1 MIKNRRQGFTLAE
14 ALVTL
19 VIMSLVLAAT
29 IPIVRTASN
38 QPAEAPWKYVVRGNL
53 INNNAVYTAPENNS
67 LTVMGDNRI
76 PFDDGINEGD
86 LPTIFSS
93 QINPKI
99 AVVTQAS
106 KEANPVISRHLVD
119 FYEKSGTNKHKSI
132 GKISFDRNFNLAIG
146 TNSLD
151 TTVRGASADVAAPN
165 DTNGWYK
172 LGDDAKGAANTA
184 VGQYSMAGEHRY
196 INKDSSNSYR
206 TLTGTENSSLGAFSL
221 QNLTTGSY
229 NVALGSYAM
238 QMSKTSDANIAIGS
252 SSMGN
257 TEGTCNIA
265 IGVNA
270 LLGSKIVSDGNTLG
284 KVQGNVAIGY
294 NALVAAHN
302 ETSGTANTN
311 GSYNISIGANTMTK
325 ITSGKDNV
333 AIGNNAMTNYGA
345 ESSSNVVIGSG
356 NGGGAASNKCTHNTI
371 LGYSA
376 MPAITSGTSNVA
388 IGFASLYA
396 NTTGYNNI
404 AIGNNS
410 LQSNTTGLGNIAIG
424 SSVGIS
430 GNGNNKLYI
439 GGFMDGNAVRHTGTN
454 ALIYGDMENRKLT
467 VNGDFTIN
475 GSGYIK
481 DSTTGTL
488 HKIVTE
494 SDLRKLTYMYPAGV
508 TLNNSAYVGVPST
521 DLIVSDARLKNISG
535 DNTAG
540 LKEITQLKVKNFTYK
555 NDKKKTPHVGV
566 IAQDLQ
572 KVFPNSV
579 FQDGLSKYF
588 KISRE
593 EIFWACVNAIKEL
606 NEKIQDIVA
615 KIVGLDEKIKI
626 LESKNKMYEEK
637 ITNLEH
643 KNKLYEE
650 RLQAIEFQIA
660 KQLESNTKDLTKLED
675 AKAE

>member
-1 MIKNRRQGFTLAE
+1 MKNKRRQGFTLAE
-14 ALVTL
+14 ALITL
-19 VIMSLVLAAT
+19 VIMGLVLAAT
-29 IPIVRTASN
+29 MPIVRTASN
-38 QPAEAPWKYVVRGNL
+38 QPAEAPWKYIVRGNL
-53 INNNAVYTAPENNS
+53 INNNAVYTAAENNS
-67 LTVMGDNRI
+67 LAVAGDNKI
-76 PFDDGINEGD
+76 PYDDGIREGD
-86 LPTIFSS
+86 LPTIFAS

-99 AVVTQAS
+99 AIVTQGAKDS
-106 KEANPVISRHLVD
+106 NPVISRHLLD

-146 TNSLD
+146 TNALD
-151 TTVRGASADVAAPN
+151 TTARQATANVANPD

-172 LGDDAKGAANTA
+172 LGASAKGAANTA
-184 VGQYSMAGEHRY
+184 VGQYAMGGSSKLIE
-196 INKDSSNSYR
+196 KDTSGSYR
-206 TLTGTENSSLGAFSL
+206 LLEGNENSSLGAFSM
-221 QNLTTGSY
+221 QHLTTGSY
-229 NVALGSYAM
+229 NVALGSYSM
-238 QMSKTSDANIAIGS
+238 QFSKTSDANVAIGS
-252 SSMGN
+252 SSMAN
-257 TEGTCNIA
+257 IEGTGNVA

-270 LLGSKIVSDGNTLG
+270 LLGNRNVSDGATLG

-302 ETSGTANTN
+302 ETSGAANTN

-424 SSVGIS
+424 SSVGTS

-467 VNGDFTIN
+467 VNGDFTIS
-475 GSGYIK
+475 GTGYIK
-481 DSTTGTL
+481 TSSGTTS
-488 HKIVTE
+488 KIVTE
-494 SDLRKLTYMYPAGV
+494 ADLQRLTYRYPTGV
-508 TLNNSAYVGVPST
+508 ALGGTAYVGVPDT
-521 DLIVSDARLKNISG
+521 GYIISDARLKNISG
-535 DNTAG
+535 DSTAG
-540 LKEITQLKVKNFTYK
+540 LKEISQLKVKNFTYK

-572 KVFPNSV
+572 KVFPHSV

-606 NEKIQDIVA
+606 NEKFQDLAA
-615 KIVGLDEKIKI
+615 KITGLDEKIRI
-626 LESKNKMYEEK
+626 LESRNKMNEEK

-643 KNKLYEE
+643 QNKLYEE

-660 KQLESNTKDLTKLED
+660 KQLENSTKVQNKLED

>member
-1 MIKNRRQGFTLAE
+1 MKNKRRQGFTLAE
-14 ALVTL
+14 ALITL
-19 VIMSLVLAAT
+19 VIMGLVLAAT
-29 IPIVRTASN
+29 MPIVRTASN
-38 QPAEAPWKYVVRGNL
+38 QPAEAPWKYIVRGNL
-53 INNNAVYTAPENNS
+53 INNNAVYTAAENNS
-67 LTVMGDNRI
+67 LAVAGDNKI
-76 PFDDGINEGD
+76 PYDDGIREGD
-86 LPTIFSS
+86 LPTIFAS

-99 AVVTQAS
+99 AIVTQGAKDS
-106 KEANPVISRHLVD
+106 NPVISRHLLD

-146 TNSLD
+146 TNALD
-151 TTVRGASADVAAPN
+151 TTARQATANVANPD

-172 LGDDAKGAANTA
+172 LGASAKGAANTA
-184 VGQYSMAGEHRY
+184 VGQYAMGGSSKLIE
-196 INKDSSNSYR
+196 KDTSGSYR
-206 TLTGTENSSLGAFSL
+206 LLEGNENSSLGAFSM
-221 QNLTTGSY
+221 QHLTTGSY
-229 NVALGSYAM
+229 NVALGSYSM
-238 QMSKTSDANIAIGS
+238 QFSKTSDANVAIGS
-252 SSMGN
+252 SSMAN
-257 TEGTCNIA
+257 IEGTGNVA

-270 LLGSKIVSDGNTLG
+270 LLGNRNVSDGATLG

-302 ETSGTANTN
+302 ETSGAANTN

-424 SSVGIS
+424 SSVGTS

-439 GGFMDGNAVRHTGTN
+439 GGFMDGNAVRYTGTN

-467 VNGDFTIN
+467 VNGDFTIS
-475 GSGYIK
+475 GTGYIK
-481 DSTTGTL
+481 TSSGTTS
-488 HKIVTE
+488 KIVTE
-494 SDLRKLTYMYPAGV
+494 ADLQRLTYRYPTGV
-508 TLNNSAYVGVPST
+508 ALGGTAYVGVPDT
-521 DLIVSDARLKNISG
+521 GYIISDARLKNISG
-535 DNTAG
+535 DSTAG
-540 LKEITQLKVKNFTYK
+540 LKEISQLKVKNFTYK

-572 KVFPNSV
+572 KVFPHSV

-606 NEKIQDIVA
+606 NEKFQDLAA
-615 KIVGLDEKIKI
+615 KITGLDEKIRI
-626 LESKNKMYEEK
+626 LESRNKMNEEK

-643 KNKLYEE
+643 QNKLYEE

-660 KQLESNTKDLTKLED
+660 KQLENSTKVQNKLED

>member
-1 MIKNRRQGFTLAE
+1 MKNKRRQGFTLAE
-14 ALVTL
+14 ALITL
-19 VIMSLVLAAT
+19 VIMGLVLAAT
-29 IPIVRTASN
+29 MPIVRTASN
-38 QPAEAPWKYVVRGNL
+38 QPAEAPWKYIVRGNL
-53 INNNAVYTAPENNS
+53 INNNAVYTAAENNS
-67 LTVMGDNRI
+67 LAVAGDNKI
-76 PFDDGINEGD
+76 PYDDGIREGD
-86 LPTIFSS
+86 LPTIFAS

-99 AVVTQAS
+99 AIVTQGAKDS
-106 KEANPVISRHLVD
+106 NPVISRHLLD

-146 TNSLD
+146 TNALD
-151 TTVRGASADVAAPN
+151 TTARQATANVANPD

-172 LGDDAKGAANTA
+172 LGASAKGAANTA
-184 VGQYSMAGEHRY
+184 VGQYAMGGSSKLIE
-196 INKDSSNSYR
+196 KDTSGSYR
-206 TLTGTENSSLGAFSL
+206 LLEGNENSSLGAFSM
-221 QNLTTGSY
+221 QHLTTGSY
-229 NVALGSYAM
+229 NVALGSYSM
-238 QMSKTSDANIAIGS
+238 QFSKTSDANVAIGS
-252 SSMGN
+252 SSMAN
-257 TEGTCNIA
+257 IEGTGNVA

-270 LLGSKIVSDGNTLG
+270 LLGNRNVSDGATLG

-302 ETSGTANTN
+302 ETSGAANTN

-424 SSVGIS
+424 SSVGTS

-439 GGFMDGNAVRHTGTN
+439 GGFMDGNAVRYTGTN

-467 VNGDFTIN
+467 VNGDFTIS
-475 GSGYIK
+475 GTGYIK
-481 DSTTGTL
+481 TSSGTTS
-488 HKIVTE
+488 KIVTE
-494 SDLRKLTYMYPAGV
+494 ADLQRLTYRYPTGV
-508 TLNNSAYVGVPST
+508 ALGGTAYVGVPDT
-521 DLIVSDARLKNISG
+521 GYIISDARLKNISG
-535 DNTAG
+535 DSTAG
-540 LKEITQLKVKNFTYK
+540 LKEISQLKVKNFTYK

-572 KVFPNSV
+572 KVFPHSV

-606 NEKIQDIVA
+606 NEKFQDLAA
-615 KIVGLDEKIKI
+615 KITGLDEKIRI
-626 LESKNKMYEEK
+626 LEARNKMNEEK

-643 KNKLYEE
+643 QNKLYEE

-660 KQLESNTKDLTKLED
+660 KQLENSTKVQNKLED

>member
-1 MIKNRRQGFTLAE
+1 MKNKRRQGFTLAE
-14 ALVTL
+14 ALITL
-19 VIMSLVLAAT
+19 VIMGLVLAAT
-29 IPIVRTASN
+29 MPIVRTASN
-38 QPAEAPWKYVVRGNL
+38 QPAEAPWKYIVRGNL
-53 INNNAVYTAPENNS
+53 INNNAVYTAAENNS
-67 LTVMGDNRI
+67 LAVAGDNKI
-76 PFDDGINEGD
+76 PYDDGIREGD
-86 LPTIFSS
+86 LPTIFAS

-99 AVVTQAS
+99 AIVTQGAKDS
-106 KEANPVISRHLVD
+106 NPVISRHLLD

-146 TNSLD
+146 TNALD
-151 TTVRGASADVAAPN
+151 TTARQATANVANPD
-165 DTNGWYK
+165 DTDGWYK
-172 LGDDAKGAANTA
+172 LGASAKGAANTA
-184 VGQYSMAGEHRY
+184 VGQYAMGGSSKLIE
-196 INKDSSNSYR
+196 KDTSGSYR
-206 TLTGTENSSLGAFSL
+206 LLEGNENSSLGAFSM
-221 QNLTTGSY
+221 QHLTTGSY
-229 NVALGSYAM
+229 NVALGSYSM
-238 QMSKTSDANIAIGS
+238 QFSKTSDANVAIGS
-252 SSMGN
+252 SSMAN
-257 TEGTCNIA
+257 IEGTGNVA

-270 LLGSKIVSDGNTLG
+270 LLGNRNVSDGATLG

-388 IGFASLYA
+388 IGFASLYT

-424 SSVGIS
+424 SSAGT
-430 GNGNNKLYI
+430 GANGDNKLYI
-439 GGFMDGNAVRHTGTN
+439 GGFMDGNAVRYTGTN
-454 ALIYGDMENRKLT
+454 ALIYGDMANKKLT

-475 GSGYIK
+475 GTGYIK
-481 DSTTGTL
+481 TSSGTTS
-488 HKIVTE
+488 KIVTE
-494 SDLRKLTYMYPAGV
+494 ADLQRLTYRYPTGV
-508 TLNNSAYVGVPST
+508 ALGGTAYVGVPDT
-521 DLIVSDARLKNISG
+521 GYIISDARLKNISG
-535 DNTAG
+535 DSTAG
-540 LKEITQLKVKNFTYK
+540 LKEISQLKVKNFTYK

-572 KVFPNSV
+572 KVFPHSV

-606 NEKIQDIVA
+606 NEKFQDLAA
-615 KIVGLDEKIKI
+615 KITGLDEKIRI
-626 LESKNKMYEEK
+626 LESRNKMNEEK

-643 KNKLYEE
+643 QNKLYEE

-660 KQLESNTKDLTKLED
+660 KQLENSTKVQNKLED

>member
-1 MIKNRRQGFTLAE
+1 MKNKRRQGFTLAE
-14 ALVTL
+14 ALITL
-19 VIMSLVLAAT
+19 VIMGLVLAAT
-29 IPIVRTASN
+29 MPIVRTASN
-38 QPAEAPWKYVVRGNL
+38 QPAEAPWKYIVRGNL
-53 INNNAVYTAPENNS
+53 INNNAVYTAAENNS
-67 LTVMGDNRI
+67 LAVAGDNKI
-76 PFDDGINEGD
+76 PYDDGIREGD
-86 LPTIFSS
+86 LPTIFAS

-99 AVVTQAS
+99 AIVTQGAKDS
-106 KEANPVISRHLVD
+106 NPVISRHLLD

-146 TNSLD
+146 TNALD
-151 TTVRGASADVAAPN
+151 TTARQATANVANPD

-172 LGDDAKGAANTA
+172 LGASAKGAANTA
-184 VGQYSMAGEHRY
+184 VGQYAMGGSSKLIE
-196 INKDSSNSYR
+196 KDTSGSYR
-206 TLTGTENSSLGAFSL
+206 LLEGNENSSLGAFSM
-221 QNLTTGSY
+221 QHLTTGSY
-229 NVALGSYAM
+229 NVALGSYSM
-238 QMSKTSDANIAIGS
+238 QFSKTSDANVAIGS
-252 SSMGN
+252 SSMAN
-257 TEGTCNIA
+257 IEGTGNVA

-270 LLGSKIVSDGNTLG
+270 LLGNRNVSDGATLG

-424 SSVGIS
+424 SSVGAS

-467 VNGDFTIN
+467 VNGDFTIS
-475 GSGYIK
+475 GTGYIK
-481 DSTTGTL
+481 TSSGTTS
-488 HKIVTE
+488 KIVTE
-494 SDLRKLTYMYPAGV
+494 ADLQRLTYRYPTGV
-508 TLNNSAYVGVPST
+508 ALSGTAYVGVPDT
-521 DLIVSDARLKNISG
+521 GYIISDARLKNISG
-535 DNTAG
+535 DSTAG
-540 LKEITQLKVKNFTYK
+540 LKEISQLKVKNFTYK

-572 KVFPNSV
+572 KVFPHSV

-606 NEKIQDIVA
+606 NEKFQDLAA
-615 KIVGLDEKIKI
+615 KITGLDEKIRI
-626 LESKNKMYEEK
+626 LESRNKMNEEK

-643 KNKLYEE
+643 QNKLYEE

-660 KQLESNTKDLTKLED
+660 KQLENSTKVQNKLED

>member
-1 MIKNRRQGFTLAE
+1 MKNKRRQGFTLAE
-14 ALVTL
+14 ALITL
-19 VIMSLVLAAT
+19 VIMGLVLAAT
-29 IPIVRTASN
+29 MPIVRTASN
-38 QPAEAPWKYVVRGNL
+38 QPAEAPWKYIVRGNL
-53 INNNAVYTAPENNS
+53 INNNAVYTAAENNS
-67 LTVMGDNRI
+67 LAVAGDNKI
-76 PFDDGINEGD
+76 PYDDGIREGD
-86 LPTIFSS
+86 LPTIFAS

-99 AVVTQAS
+99 AIVTQGAKDS
-106 KEANPVISRHLVD
+106 NPVISRHLLD

-146 TNSLD
+146 TNALD
-151 TTVRGASADVAAPN
+151 TTARQATANVANPD

-172 LGDDAKGAANTA
+172 LGASAKGAANTA
-184 VGQYSMAGEHRY
+184 VGQYAMGGSSKLIE
-196 INKDSSNSYR
+196 KDTSGSYR
-206 TLTGTENSSLGAFSL
+206 LLEGNENSSLGAFSM
-221 QNLTTGSY
+221 QHLTTGSY
-229 NVALGSYAM
+229 NVALGSYSM
-238 QMSKTSDANIAIGS
+238 QFSKTSDANVAIGS
-252 SSMGN
+252 SSMAN
-257 TEGTCNIA
+257 IEGTGNVA

-270 LLGSKIVSDGNTLG
+270 LLGNRNVSDGATLG

-302 ETSGTANTN
+302 ETSGAANTN

-424 SSVGIS
+424 SSVGTS

-467 VNGDFTIN
+467 VNGDFTIS
-475 GSGYIK
+475 GTGYIK
-481 DSTTGTL
+481 TSSGTTS
-488 HKIVTE
+488 KIVTE
-494 SDLRKLTYMYPAGV
+494 ADLQRLTYRYPTGV
-508 TLNNSAYVGVPST
+508 ALGGTAYVGVPDT
-521 DLIVSDARLKNISG
+521 GYIISDARLKNISG
-535 DNTAG
+535 DSTAG
-540 LKEITQLKVKNFTYK
+540 LKEISQLKVKNFTYK

-572 KVFPNSV
+572 KVFPHSV

-606 NEKIQDIVA
+606 NEKFQDLAA
-615 KIVGLDEKIKI
+615 KITGLDEKIRI
-626 LESKNKMYEEK
+626 LEARNKMNEEK

-643 KNKLYEE
+643 QNKLYEE

-660 KQLESNTKDLTKLED
+660 KQLENSTKVQNKLED

>member
-1 MIKNRRQGFTLAE
+1 MKNKRRQGFTLAE
-14 ALVTL
+14 ALITL
-19 VIMSLVLAAT
+19 VIMGLVLAAT
-29 IPIVRTASN
+29 MPIVRTASN
-38 QPAEAPWKYVVRGNL
+38 QPAEAPWKYIVRGNL
-53 INNNAVYTAPENNS
+53 INNNAVYTAAENNS
-67 LTVMGDNRI
+67 LAVAGDNKI
-76 PFDDGINEGD
+76 PYDDGIREGD
-86 LPTIFSS
+86 LPTIFAS

-99 AVVTQAS
+99 AIVTQGAKDS
-106 KEANPVISRHLVD
+106 NPVISRHLLD

-146 TNSLD
+146 TNALD
-151 TTVRGASADVAAPN
+151 TTARQATANVANPD

-172 LGDDAKGAANTA
+172 LGASAKGAANTA
-184 VGQYSMAGEHRY
+184 VGQYAMGGSSKLIE
-196 INKDSSNSYR
+196 KDTSGSYR
-206 TLTGTENSSLGAFSL
+206 LLEGNENSSLGAFSM
-221 QNLTTGSY
+221 QHLTTGSY
-229 NVALGSYAM
+229 NVALGSYSM
-238 QMSKTSDANIAIGS
+238 QFSKTSDANVAIGS
-252 SSMGN
+252 SSMAN
-257 TEGTCNIA
+257 IEGTGNVA

-270 LLGSKIVSDGNTLG
+270 LLGDRNVSDGATLG

-302 ETSGTANTN
+302 ETSGAANTN

-424 SSVGIS
+424 SSVGTS

-467 VNGDFTIN
+467 VNGDFTIS
-475 GSGYIK
+475 GTGYIK
-481 DSTTGTL
+481 TSSGTTS
-488 HKIVTE
+488 KIVTE
-494 SDLRKLTYMYPAGV
+494 ADLQRLTYRYPTGV
-508 TLNNSAYVGVPST
+508 ALGGTAYVGVPDT
-521 DLIVSDARLKNISG
+521 GYIISDARLKNISG
-535 DNTAG
+535 DSTAG
-540 LKEITQLKVKNFTYK
+540 LKEISQLKVKNFTYK

-572 KVFPNSV
+572 KVFPHSV

-606 NEKIQDIVA
+606 NEKFQDLAA
-615 KIVGLDEKIKI
+615 KITGLDEKIRI
-626 LESKNKMYEEK
+626 LESRNKMNEEK

-643 KNKLYEE
+643 QNKLYEE

-660 KQLESNTKDLTKLED
+660 KQLENSTKVQNKLED

>member
-1 MIKNRRQGFTLAE
+1 MIKKSKYGFTLAE
-14 ALVTL
+14 ALITL
-19 VIMSLVLAAT
+19 VIMGLVLAAT
-29 IPIVRTASN
+29 MPIVRTASN
-38 QPAEAPWKYVVRGNL
+38 QPAEAPWKYIVRGNL
-53 INNNAVYTAPENNS
+53 INNNAVYTAAENNS
-67 LTVMGDNRI
+67 LAVAGDNKI
-76 PFDDGINEGD
+76 PYDDGIREGD
-86 LPTIFSS
+86 LPTIFAS

-99 AVVTQAS
+99 AIVTQGAKDS
-106 KEANPVISRHLVD
+106 NPVISRHLLD

-146 TNSLD
+146 TNALD
-151 TTVRGASADVAAPN
+151 TTARQATANVTNPD

-172 LGDDAKGAANTA
+172 LGASAKGAANTA
-184 VGQYSMAGEHRY
+184 VGQYAMGGASKLIE
-196 INKDSSNSYR
+196 KDTSGSYR
-206 TLTGTENSSLGAFSL
+206 LLEGNENSSLGAFSM
-221 QNLTTGSY
+221 QHLTTGSY
-229 NVALGSYAM
+229 NVALGSYSM
-238 QMSKTSDANIAIGS
+238 QFSKTSDANVAIGS

-257 TEGTCNIA
+257 TEGTGNVA

-270 LLGSKIVSDGNTLG
+270 LLGNRNVSDGATLG

-302 ETSGTANTN
+302 ETSGAANTN

-404 AIGNNS
+404 AIGNSS

-424 SSVGIS
+424 SSVGTS

-439 GGFMDGNAVRHTGTN
+439 GGFMDGNAVRYTGTN

-467 VNGDFTIN
+467 VNGDFTIS
-475 GSGYIK
+475 GTGYIK
-481 DSTTGTL
+481 TSSGTTS
-488 HKIVTE
+488 KIVTE
-494 SDLRKLTYMYPAGV
+494 ADLQRLTYRYPTGV
-508 TLNNSAYVGVPST
+508 ALGGTAYVGVPDT
-521 DLIVSDARLKNISG
+521 GYIISDARLKNISG
-535 DNTAG
+535 DSTAG
-540 LKEITQLKVKNFTYK
+540 LKEISQLKVKNFTYK

-572 KVFPNSV
+572 KVFPHSV

-606 NEKIQDIVA
+606 NEKFQDLAA
-615 KIVGLDEKIKI
+615 KITGLDEKIRI
-626 LESKNKMYEEK
+626 LEARNKMNEEK

-643 KNKLYEE
+643 QNKLYEE

-660 KQLESNTKDLTKLED
+660 KQLENSTKVQNKLED

>member
-1 MIKNRRQGFTLAE
+1 MINKKRQGFTLAE

-53 INNNAVYTAPENNS
+53 INNNAVYTAPENNA

-99 AVVTQAS
+99 AVVTQTA

-151 TTVRGASADVAAPN
+151 TTVRGASANVASPN

-196 INKDSSNSYR
+196 ISKDTDNSYR
-206 TLTGTENSSLGAFSL
+206 TLTGVENSSLGAFSL
-221 QNLTTGSY
+221 QSLTTGNY
-229 NVALGSYAM
+229 NVAIGSYAM

-333 AIGNNAMTNYGA
+333 AIGNNAMNNYGA

-410 LQSNTTGLGNIAIG
+410 LQSNTTGFGNIAIG
-424 SSVGIS
+424 SSVGTS

-467 VNGDFTIN
+467 VNGDFTIS
-475 GSGYIK
+475 GTGYIQTN
-481 DSTTGTL
+481 DGMS
-488 HKIVTE
+488 KIVTE
-494 SDLRKLTYMYPAGV
+494 ADLRKLTYMYQAGA
-508 TLNNSAYVGVPST
+508 TLTGHVGVPDT
-521 DLIVSDARLKNISG
+521 GLIISKKKKKNISG
-535 DNTAG
+535 DNTAC

-572 KVFPNSV
+572 KVFPHSV

-606 NEKIQDIVA
+606 NEKIQDVVA
-615 KIVGLDEKIKI
+615 KIAGLDEKIKI

-650 RLQAIEFQIA
+650 RLQAIEFQIE
-660 KQLESNTKDLTKLED
+660 KQLESNSQTQTKLED
-675 AKAE
+675 VKAE

>member
-1 MIKNRRQGFTLAE
+1 MKNKRRQGFTLAE
-14 ALVTL
+14 ALITL
-19 VIMSLVLAAT
+19 VIMGLVLAAT
-29 IPIVRTASN
+29 MPIVRTASN
-38 QPAEAPWKYVVRGNL
+38 QPAEAPWKYIVRGNL
-53 INNNAVYTAPENNS
+53 INNNAVYTAAENNS
-67 LTVMGDNRI
+67 LAVAGDNKI
-76 PFDDGINEGD
+76 PYDDGIREGD
-86 LPTIFSS
+86 LPTIFAS

-99 AVVTQAS
+99 AIVTQGAKDS
-106 KEANPVISRHLVD
+106 NPVISRHLLD

-146 TNSLD
+146 TNALD
-151 TTVRGASADVAAPN
+151 TTARQATANVANPD

-172 LGDDAKGAANTA
+172 LGASAKGAANTA
-184 VGQYSMAGEHRY
+184 VGQYAMGGSSKLIE
-196 INKDSSNSYR
+196 KDTTGSYR
-206 TLTGTENSSLGAFSL
+206 LLEGNENSSLGAFSM
-221 QNLTTGSY
+221 QHLTTGSY
-229 NVALGSYAM
+229 NVALGSYSM
-238 QMSKTSDANIAIGS
+238 QFSKTSDANVAIGS
-252 SSMGN
+252 SSMAN
-257 TEGTCNIA
+257 IEGTGNVA

-270 LLGSKIVSDGNTLG
+270 LLGNRNVSDGATLG

-424 SSVGIS
+424 SSVGAS

-467 VNGDFTIN
+467 VNGDFTIS
-475 GSGYIK
+475 GTGYIK
-481 DSTTGTL
+481 TSSGTTS
-488 HKIVTE
+488 KIVTE
-494 SDLRKLTYMYPAGV
+494 ADLQRLTYRYPTGV
-508 TLNNSAYVGVPST
+508 ALSGTAYVGVPDT
-521 DLIVSDARLKNISG
+521 GYIISDARLKNISG
-535 DNTAG
+535 DSTAG
-540 LKEITQLKVKNFTYK
+540 LKEISQLKVKNFTYK

-572 KVFPNSV
+572 KVFPHSV

-606 NEKIQDIVA
+606 NEKFQDLAA
-615 KIVGLDEKIKI
+615 KITGLDEKIRI
-626 LESKNKMYEEK
+626 LESRNKMNEEK

-643 KNKLYEE
+643 QNKLYEE

-660 KQLESNTKDLTKLED
+660 KQLENSTKVQNKLED

>member
-1 MIKNRRQGFTLAE
+1 MKNKRRQGFTLAE
-14 ALVTL
+14 ALITL
-19 VIMSLVLAAT
+19 VIMGLVLAAT
-29 IPIVRTASN
+29 MPIVRTASN
-38 QPAEAPWKYVVRGNL
+38 QPAEAPWKYIVRGNL
-53 INNNAVYTAPENNS
+53 INNNAVYTAAENNS
-67 LTVMGDNRI
+67 LAVAGDNKI
-76 PFDDGINEGD
+76 PYDDGIREGD
-86 LPTIFSS
+86 LPTIFAS

-99 AVVTQAS
+99 AIVTQGAKDS
-106 KEANPVISRHLVD
+106 NPVISRHLLD

-146 TNSLD
+146 TNALD
-151 TTVRGASADVAAPN
+151 TTARQATANVANPD
-165 DTNGWYK
+165 DTDGWYK
-172 LGDDAKGAANTA
+172 LGASAKGAANTA
-184 VGQYSMAGEHRY
+184 VGQYAMGGSSKLIE
-196 INKDSSNSYR
+196 KDTSGSYR
-206 TLTGTENSSLGAFSL
+206 LLEGNENSSLGAFSM
-221 QNLTTGSY
+221 QHLTTGSY
-229 NVALGSYAM
+229 NVALGSYSM
-238 QMSKTSDANIAIGS
+238 QFSKTSDANVAIGS
-252 SSMGN
+252 SSMAN
-257 TEGTCNIA
+257 IEGTGNVA

-270 LLGSKIVSDGNTLG
+270 LLGNRNVSDGATLG

-302 ETSGTANTN
+302 ETSGTANTS

-388 IGFASLYA
+388 IGFASLYT

-424 SSVGIS
+424 SSAGT
-430 GNGNNKLYI
+430 GANGNNKLYI
-439 GGFMDGNAVRHTGTN
+439 GGFMDGNAVRYTGTN
-454 ALIYGDMENRKLT
+454 ALIYGDMENRRLT
-467 VNGDFTIN
+467 VNGDFTIS
-475 GSGYIK
+475 GTGYIK
-481 DSTTGTL
+481 TSSGTTS
-488 HKIVTE
+488 KIVTE
-494 SDLRKLTYMYPAGV
+494 ADLQRLTYRYPTGV
-508 TLNNSAYVGVPST
+508 TLGGTAYVGVPDT
-521 DLIVSDARLKNISG
+521 GYIISDARLKNISG
-535 DNTAG
+535 DSTAG
-540 LKEITQLKVKNFTYK
+540 LKEISQLKVKNFTYK

-572 KVFPNSV
+572 KVFPHSV

-606 NEKIQDIVA
+606 NEKFQDLAA
-615 KIVGLDEKIKI
+615 KITGLDEKIRI
-626 LESKNKMYEEK
+626 LESRNKMNEEK
-637 ITNLEH
+637 ITKLEH
-643 KNKLYEE
+643 QNKLYEE

-660 KQLESNTKDLTKLED
+660 KQLENSTKVQNKLED